1 MDSKI
6 VEKVKNKL
14 KLKFSNKGNILVLVG
29 FIGIFL
35 ILMSELPLN
44 KSDNLDKK
52 DNDKSNTTYVEE
64 IEKKTSQIVSS
75 INGVGRCKVMITVMQ
90 TNESVY
96 AKNVDENNQHG
107 YYSQNNEYVLYK
119 DENGE
124 TPMLIKENYPKITG
138 VAIVC
143 DGADKIEV
151 KKQIIDVITSLFDI
165 SSSHISVSKI
175 KQ

>member
-14 KLKFSNKGNILVLVG
+14 KLKFSNKGNILLLVG

-44 KSDNLDKK
+44 KSDSLDKK
-52 DNDKSNTTYVEE
+52 DNDKLNTNYVEE

-151 KKQIIDVITSLFDI
+151 KKQIIDVVTSLFDI